1 MPGKEKYQARKN
13 DENGEN
19 DSSKKALKTGAK
31 AAATAFGS
39 PAAGKAVD
47 AISKTKLG
55 DKVFNKGA
63 EALNKVPGVKKAT
76 KKLDDSGA
84 LDKADQVV
92 NIAADNP
99 QGAADAANAGASS
112 NNSLKK
118 PNLKDSFN
126 PFSKKNAN
134 PEENENNPEKKQEQ
148 EEEEAEKEKLQTIFK
163 LFKNSKV
170 LIPIGVFCFC
180 FLMSIA
186 LVGTISSASSDGS
199 GKPGGGSQTGEDN
212 CISDNLQA
220 SELCALHNQGKYEE
234 WIKKFGPIAQQDYSR
249 TGVFASITM
258 AQAMIESGWA
268 CKDIENNLFGIKC
281 NGYSTCK
288 TVTTHEEVNG
298 KTITIDAPF
307 RTYSSIGSSI
317 NDHSKFLLDN
327 KMYTSAGVFSASNY
341 KEQAYALK
349 KAGYATSSSYAN
361 TLINQ
366 IEAYHLDRY
375 DTVVNT
381 TSGSDCSVKTNAIW
395 DIRTIKPTSSDSAFT
410 LKNSNRGQCVWYA
423 QARAVEIAQDL
434 ATKGQITNAQAEKIK
449 NTLMSVYG
457 NGGDWYDVTRGKFKG
472 SNNPDDVKPGSII
485 SWKKKGGYG
494 HVAIIED
501 VNETKKTVTVT
512 EGWATNGNSC
522 PNSWS
527 CVNFR
532 NKTISLDEYR
542 KTYAKYNKGNYT
554 FSGYVYFLEPES

>member
-92 NIAADNP
+92 NIAAANP

-134 PEENENNPEKKQEQ
+134 PEENEDNPEKNQDQ
-148 EEEEAEKEKLQTIFK
+148 EEEDAEKGTLQTSVK
-163 LFKNSKV
+163 LFKNPKI
-170 LIPIGVFCFC
+170 LIPIGVCCFGL
-180 FLMSIA
+180 LMSIA
-186 LVGTISSASSDGS
+186 LVGVISSASSDGS
-199 GKPGGGSQTGEDN
+199 GKPGGGSGASGDN

-220 SELCALHNQGKYEE
+220 SELCALHDQHKYEE
-234 WIKKFGPIAQQDYSR
+234 WIKKVGPVVQQDYSR

-258 AQAMIESGWA
+258 AQMMLEAGWA
-268 CKDIENNLFGIKC
+268 CKGIENNIFGIKC
-281 NGYSTCK
+281 HGYHSCK
-288 TVTTHEEVNG
+288 TVGTHEEENG
-298 KTITIDAPF
+298 VKVPKKDSF
-307 RTYSSIGSSI
+307 RTYNSLGESI
-317 NDHSKFLLDN
+317 NNHSQFLLEN
-327 KMYTSAGVFSASNY
+327 KRYTTAGVFSASNY

-349 KAGYATSSSYAN
+349 KAGYATSSTYAED
-361 TLINQ
+361 LIRQ
-366 IEAYHLDRY
+366 VETYHLDRY
-375 DTVVNT
+375 DTIVNT

-395 DIRTIKPTSSDSAFT
+395 DIRTIKPMSSDSAFT

-434 ATKGQITNAQAEKIK
+434 AAKGQITNAQAEKIK
-449 NTLMSVYG
+449 NTLMSVHG

-485 SWKKKGGYG
+485 SWKKSGGYG

>member
-31 AAATAFGS
+31 AAATAVGS

-55 DKVFNKGA
+55 DKIFNKGA
-63 EALNKVPGVKKAT
+63 EALNKIPGVKKAT

-92 NIAADNP
+92 NIAAANP
-99 QGAADAANAGASS
+99 QGAVKPENANVGASS
-112 NNSLKK
+112 TSSLGK
-118 PNLKDSFN
+118 PNLKDSLN
-126 PFSKKNAN
+126 PFSKKN
-134 PEENENNPEKKQEQ
+134 ENKDEDNSGEKQDQ
-148 EEEEAEKEKLQTIFK
+148 EEEEEEKQRAKAVMSIFK
-163 LFKNSKV
+163 KPKI
-170 LIPIGVFCFC
+170 LIPIGVCCFGLLLS
-180 FLMSIA
+180 FA
-186 LVGTISSASSDGS
+186 LVGVISSASSDGS
-199 GKPGGGSQTGEDN
+199 GKPGGGSGTSEDS

-268 CKDIENNLFGIKC
+268 CKNIENNLFGIKC
-281 NGYSTCK
+281 NDYPTC
-288 TVTTHEEVNG
+288 TIAPTHEERNG
-298 KTITIDAPF
+298 VLMPEDDSF
-307 RTYSSIGSSI
+307 RTYQSIGESI
-317 NDHSKFLLDN
+317 YDHSKFLLEN
-327 KMYTSAGVFSASNY
+327 KRYTTAGVFSASNY
-341 KEQAYALK
+341 KEQAQALK
-349 KAGYATSSSYAN
+349 RGGYATSSSYAT

-366 IEAYHLDRY
+366 IETYHLDKY

-381 TSGSDCSVKTNAIW
+381 TSSADCSVKTNAIW

-423 QARAVEIAQDL
+423 QARAIEIAQDL
-434 ATKGQITNAQAEKIK
+434 ASKGQITNAQAEKIK

-485 SWKKKGGYG
+485 SWKKAGGYG